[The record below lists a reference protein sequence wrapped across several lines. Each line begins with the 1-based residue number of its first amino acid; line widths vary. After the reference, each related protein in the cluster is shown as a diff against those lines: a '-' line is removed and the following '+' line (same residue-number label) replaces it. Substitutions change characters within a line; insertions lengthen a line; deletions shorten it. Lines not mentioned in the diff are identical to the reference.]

1 MIRVA
6 VRSTSNLNGV
16 SAKQKNLSYS
26 TVNKADRGD
35 FLLLVVRMCAIMT
48 L

>member
-1 MIRVA
+1 MIRAA

-35 FLLLVVRMCAIMT
+35 FFVVSG
-48 L
+48 